1 MASMTARERIDTAVA
16 LGKPDR
22 VPVAPM
28 MDVFAARYAG
38 ITQHQ
43 LFFDIEKADRA
54 FLKVHEELGPID
66 GFNFSNAGS
75 GRLVMALSIV
85 MPVIP
90 GVNGVDENA
99 LWQFVEK
106 TVMGPEE
113 YPALAAGPDGF
124 MRDKAIALRED
135 IKGPLA
141 FYRNKLLGQLDFL
154 KVLIRARAW
163 RRRGIEPM
171 VAANFILFPLEQ
183 ISTQLRSYSDFV
195 TDLYRHPEELKA
207 AARAMLRTWFPRCLV
222 GPRISGVRR
231 VFIGLTRTSASLF
244 SPRQFEEFALP
255 DLKETCEY
263 LVRHRLTPLLHLDN
277 DWTPFFPYFRELPA
291 GKCILNLDGT
301 SDIFA
306 AKQVLGDHMC
316 IMGDVPATLLKLGTV
331 EEVEGYC
338 ERLIREVGADGG
350 FILSSGCDI
359 PIDAKPEN
367 VRAML
372 QSVRKFLP

>member
-1 MASMTARERIDTAVA
+1 MAGMSARERVDTAVA

-22 VPVAPM
+22 VPVVPM

-85 MPVIP
+85 KPVIP
-90 GVNGVDENA
+90 GVDGVDENA

-106 TVMGPEE
+106 TVMEPGE
-113 YPALAAGPDGF
+113 YANLAQDPDRF
-124 MRDKAIALRED
+124 MRDKAIALRDD
-135 IKGPLA
+135 IKGNFD
-141 FYRNKLLGQLDFL
+141 FYRGKLLGQYDYLR
-154 KVLIRARAW
+154 VLLRARAW

-183 ISTQLRSYSDFV
+183 ISTQLRSYADFV
-195 TDLYRHPEELKA
+195 TDLYRHPEEVKE
-207 AARAMLRTWFPRCLV
+207 AARAMLKTWFPRCLM
-222 GPRISGVRR
+222 GPFISGVKR
-231 VFIGLTRTSASLF
+231 VFIGLTRTSASLL
-244 SPRQFEEFALP
+244 SPRQFEEFALA
-255 DLKETCEY
+255 DLMETCEY
-263 LVRHRLTPLLHLDN
+263 LVRHGLNPLLHLDN
-277 DWTPFFPYFRELPA
+277 DWTAFFPYFRELPA
-291 GKCILNLDGT
+291 GKCILNLDGS
-301 SDIFA
+301 SDIFK
-306 AKQVLGDHMC
+306 AKEVLGDRMC
-316 IMGDVPATLLKLGTV
+316 IMGDVPAALLKLGTV
-331 EEVEGYC
+331 EEVEAYC
-338 ERLIREVGADGG
+338 ERLIREVGDGGG